1 MTAARLL
8 VVAWMAC
15 VFAIGLWH
23 RPSSTWPWPRLRP
36 RPSRSSPAF
45 ALTARDRPADVI
57 EIQRTLRFRY
67 DEIEYRE
74 NGAVVVAGLAYVG
87 EALVEIH
94 DDELRRRLPD
104 TRFFKTRLQTGIP
117 HSPEV
122 GLLVSYRRTRA
133 GNDIRSSVASLEGGP
148 SRKFLGQFIGL
159 VAPSVES
166 RRALTRAMATLMAAS
181 ADDGRATMSP
191 NEADEAR
198 AEIWAGSTHWRD
210 IDVTTDHDGRVSQ
223 IVSVVPGTFILDTFV
238 H

>member
-1 MTAARLL
+1 MTPARLL

-15 VFAIGLWH
+15 VFALGVWH
-23 RPSSTWPWPRLRP
+23 RPPSPRP
-36 RPSRSSPAF
+36 RPRPIRSSPAF
-45 ALTARDRPADVI
+45 ALTAQERPADVI
-57 EIQRTLRFRY
+57 ESIERTLRWRY

-74 NGAVVVAGLAYVG
+74 SGAVVVAGLAYVG
-87 EALVEIH
+87 APLIEVH

-122 GLLVSYRRTRA
+122 GLLVSYRRARV

-166 RRALTRAMATLMAAS
+166 RRALALAIATLMAAS
-181 ADDGRATMSP
+181 ADDGRATMSH

-223 IVSVVPGTFILDTFV
+223 IVSGVPGTFILDTFV